1 MKEEDVED
9 MEPAPR
15 EDPVPTIITAQICSG
30 LFGSHI
36 GLWLCTGRD
45 IIMLVSL
52 VVSVNSVLLV
62 FADCGT
68 KCAGK
73 EVGSG
78 AI

>member
-1 MKEEDVED
+1 MRVF
-9 MEPAPR
+9 PATPQFAFLF
-15 EDPVPTIITAQICSG
+15 EVAQRCSG
-30 LFGSHI
+30 LFGSRI
-36 GLWLCTGRD
+36 GLWLCTGQD
-45 IIMLVSL
+45 IIMLVCL
-52 VVSVNSVLLV
+52 VVSFNSVLLV